1 MAVESLN
8 HRVAAWLEEIFS
20 LEVDALARL
29 GLSKN
34 GSLVRI
40 VRRLFRLAKYPR
52 ARYANKSSTSISKQV
67 ENHYYAIG
75 TNVEE
80 HGERVKVPLHPW
92 FAAFLHLHDKVV
104 AFSHRLGTFSTSF
117 AVLAARQTG
126 IRWSIPNT
134 QQSYWINRD
143 LASVTFTQTGRVY

>member
-1 MAVESLN
+1 MVVESLN

-34 GSLVRI
+34 GSLVHI
-40 VRRLFRLAKYPR
+40 VRRLFRLAKYLR
-52 ARYANKSSTSISKQV
+52 ARYANKSFTSINKQV

-75 TNVEE
+75 INDEE
-80 HGERVKVPLHPW
+80 HGKRVKIPLHPW

-126 IRWSIPNT
+126 TRWSIPST
-134 QQSYWINRD
+134 QQSY
-143 LASVTFTQTGRVY
+143 